1 MQTGWSAGHLT
12 ALLAGVTVHWI
23 FQPGCL
29 PALYPVVLPGV
40 PWSIRSQASSLLSS
54 LSGLFILFMG
64 SRWT

>member
-29 PALYPVVLPGV
+29 PALVLPGV